1 MQFQCQLKAAV
12 AQAEQTVVLVDL
24 AQVESLDS
32 AGLMALVSGL
42 QLAQHLDRRFGI
54 CSVSPS
60 IRIVFELTQLDQV
73 FELFES
79 TAAFEAAIACL

>member
-1 MQFQCQLKAAV
+1 
-12 AQAEQTVVLVDL
+12 
-24 AQVESLDS
+24 
-32 AGLMALVSGL
+32 MALVSGL

-73 FELFES
+73 FEIFES